1 MSMFDRVYLSSLFFI
16 LRIYFRLFRLLLIV
30 KSIDEA
36 ATILLP
42 QTPDKMRELVELT
55 FCMPPK
61 FLPSCV
67 LTDFIR
73 VRSSKL
79 YAPHTQTHTA

>member
-1 MSMFDRVYLSSLFFI
+1 MLGYEGMEVINPEGGKD
-16 LRIYFRLFRLLLIV
+16 
-30 KSIDEA
+30 DAEEEA
-36 ATILLP
+36 
-42 QTPDKMRELVELT
+42 QRGRWKQETPDKMRELVELT
-55 FCMPPK
+55 FYKPPK
-61 FLPSCV
+61 ILPSCV